1 MEGEEFDEDF
11 VRRAAR
17 LQGITLTAAQIPG
30 VIANLRRTAQL
41 AATINQ
47 FPLDAMTDELGP
59 LWRP

>member
-30 VIANLRRTAQL
+30 VRCQIHST
-41 AATINQ
+41 
-47 FPLDAMTDELGP
+47 
-59 LWRP
+59 